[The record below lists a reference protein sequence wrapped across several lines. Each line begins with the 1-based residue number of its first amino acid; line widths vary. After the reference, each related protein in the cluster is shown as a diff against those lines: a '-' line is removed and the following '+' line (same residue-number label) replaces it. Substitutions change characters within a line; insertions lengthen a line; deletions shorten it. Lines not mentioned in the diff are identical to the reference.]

1 MFAMSAKLVPV
12 WSVTMPPSG
21 IGVPVAA
28 TPGLVPHEEVLTVAA
43 ELEPELDG
51 EELEPP
57 AALELELEL
66 LHPAS
71 TPSAITAT
79 TAPATRERR
88 RENLFMS
95 SAFSWPKRIFRTNGG
110 VAREPTLASQGG

>member
-1 MFAMSAKLVPV
+1 
-12 WSVTMPPSG
+12 
-21 IGVPVAA
+21 
-28 TPGLVPHEEVLTVAA
+28 LVPHEEVLTVAA

-57 AALELELEL
+57 AAALELELELELEL

-79 TAPATRERR
+79 AAPATRERR

-95 SAFSWPKRIFRTNGG
+95 SAFSWPKRIFPNERW
-110 VAREPTLASQGG
+110 RCL

>member
-1 MFAMSAKLVPV
+1 MFAMSVKLVPV

-28 TPGLVPHEEVLTVAA
+28 TPGFVPHEEVLTAAA

-57 AALELELEL
+57 PAALELELELEL

-79 TAPATRERR
+79 AAPATRERR

-95 SAFSWPKRIFRTNGG
+95 SAFSWPKRIFPNERW
-110 VAREPTLASQGG
+110 RCL